1 MFRNY
6 GLKYIFSLN
15 SQKNKT
21 LYLMKKLNVTLASLA
36 LVAFITILL
45 SSCHRNTCP
54 TWNKVET
61 QNENIRS

>member
-1 MFRNY
+1 
-6 GLKYIFSLN
+6 
-15 SQKNKT
+15 
-21 LYLMKKLNVTLASLA
+21 MKKLNVTLASLA